1 MNECCKAGLTSIT
14 NDYNSTPPSIVGG
27 RENSTTK
34 NTDGTIWR
42 YLRQWRHGHAQIFD
56 EKTGKEMG

>member
-14 NDYNSTPPSIVGG
+14 NDYNSTPPYIVGG

-42 YLRQWRHGHAQIFD
+42 YLRQGTGACADLD